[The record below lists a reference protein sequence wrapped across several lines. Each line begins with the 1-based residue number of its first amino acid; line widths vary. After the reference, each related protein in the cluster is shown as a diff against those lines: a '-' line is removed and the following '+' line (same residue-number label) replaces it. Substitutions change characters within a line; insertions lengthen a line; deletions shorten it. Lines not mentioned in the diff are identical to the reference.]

1 MIGKGLGRD
10 CSYSVLMVSKIPLE
24 DRGSQIVNQYLFE
37 KTRFTDLQMDCPHIP
52 RGKIW
57 VGDPKYQK
65 EVFNER
71 FQGISTCGLAIQIPY
86 STVSEVP
93 IQNIQGRKW
102 PPYPKSTD
110 HNIMR

>member
-1 MIGKGLGRD
+1 MIGKSLGRD
-10 CSYSVLMVSKIPLE
+10 FPYPVLMVSKIPLE
-24 DRGSQIVNQYLFE
+24 DRGRRFANQYLFE

-102 PPYPKSTD
+102 PPYHKSTD